1 MRRGTNLPRVGDFNQ
16 AVILDTIRRSG
27 DGLSRVELVGATGLS
42 AQTVT
47 NICRRLLDLGL
58 IAEAGKQ
65 SSGPGKPRTML
76 RLEPSGRYAV
86 GVHLDPAV
94 MTFVILDLAGNVVA
108 QAQQPTPPVTDP
120 HKIVVGTAEAISS
133 LIGQS
138 GLDEERILGIGIA
151 SPGPID
157 SKRGEVVDPPHL
169 LGWRNVPLRSA
180 LYEAT
185 GLPVLIDKDV
195 TAAAV
200 AEMWAGGPAGTGSF
214 VFFYLGTG
222 VGAGVVVR
230 DSVVR
235 GKSDNAGEIGHFIV
249 DPDGP
254 MCGCGLRGC
263 VGASCEPM
271 ALVKEAV
278 ELGVLESVPSG
289 SDARAVDRWFTVLCE
304 YADAGDARAGQV
316 LDRSAQRVAKAVSDI
331 VNLLDLE
338 RVIFGGPFWSRLQG
352 RYLRVIPPVLD
363 AATTVRNV
371 HGVSV
376 VGTSVGEDV
385 GAVGAACLV
394 LDHSFS
400 PRPSSLLLGT

>member
-1 MRRGTNLPRVGDFNQ
+1 MGDFNQ
-16 AVILDTIRRSG
+16 AVILDTIRRSD
-27 DGLSRVELVGATGLS
+27 DGLSRVELVSATGLS

-65 SSGPGKPRTML
+65 SSGPGKPRTIL

-94 MTFVILDLAGNVVA
+94 MTFVVLDLAGQVVVRS
-108 QAQQPTPPVTDP
+108 QQPTPPVTDP
-120 HKIVVGTAEAISS
+120 DKIVVGMAEAIGA
-133 LIGQS
+133 LIDQS
-138 GLDEERILGIGIA
+138 GLARERILGIGIA

-157 SKRGEVVDPPHL
+157 SQRGEVVDPPHL
-169 LGWRNVPLRSA
+169 VGWRNVPLRAA
-180 LYEAT
+180 LSEAT

-195 TAAAV
+195 TAAVV
-200 AEMWAGGPAGTGSF
+200 AEMWAGGPTGAGSF

-222 VGAGVVVR
+222 VGAGMAVR

-235 GKSDNAGEIGHFIV
+235 GRSDNAGEIGHFVV

-254 MCGCGLRGC
+254 MCACGLRGC
-263 VGASCEPM
+263 IGASCEPM
-271 ALVKEAV
+271 ALVREAV
-278 ELGVLESVPSG
+278 GLGVLESVPTDN
-289 SDARAVDRWFTVLCE
+289 DARAVDRWFTVLCE
-304 YADAGDARAGQV
+304 CADSGDERAEQV
-316 LDRSAQRVAKAVSDI
+316 LDRSAVRVAKAVSDI

-338 RVIFGGPFWSRLQG
+338 RVVFGGPFWSRLRD

-371 HGVSV
+371 HGVDV
-376 VGTSVGEDV
+376 VGTNVGEDV

-400 PRPSSLLLGT
+400 PRPSSLLIAG